1 MPVYNK
7 WATVEKTWVQH
18 LDNVEQYFGDAKDVS
33 LKWNGTNLQV
43 LPVTDDTGALHIGDG
58 TTDFDVKIFLGTTSL
73 YAQFDV
79 GAAALILSAG
89 VVFTLGSTTQVTVSN
104 GDGATNMVP
113 ASQTLG
119 LTAAAGAVLAATFNT
134 TNTRAVSPHIALVKG
149 AAATQVATT
158 AVADNEVIGS
168 IIAYG
173 SDGTDFETPV
183 AAIEFVVDDVGGPG
197 TGAIGGSIEVYTTAD
212 GGETLT
218 IAFTVDNIQNIMG
231 GNAAGPAIATG
242 EAATSTNPTLI
253 PDKAEMDTGI
263 GWASDTLHVVLGGA
277 TTANFGAV
285 GLSIANAYGVLIGGA
300 TQVLVGAVT
309 PELQVVGTAPADSS
323 MALVVG
329 SADAAAPRLYFGK
342 GRDAIGT
349 YTTPVTTGDI
359 LGQILAFGSDG
370 VDLNSNGNASA
381 AIYLNSTGTIAPD
394 RVPGTITFYTATDAQ
409 PSVLTLA
416 MTLGADQSLAVVGN
430 TRIGSATTAN
440 LTGANRTLVVGSATS
455 GEEAEVAIV
464 GAKASTGTMAY
475 LSFASYFGTATKVLI
490 ARIYVD
496 SPSYAANDGDGR
508 LVFQTRPI
516 GGALTTRLS
525 ISGPATAVA
534 TWANITHTGFNSS
547 GDIILSGGGRIIK
560 QGDDNTYFLLLGGT
574 ATAGR
579 GAMLALYGKDSAAN
593 SLMKIA
599 TPNAD
604 NSADVDRLAITG
616 DVAISTITW
625 AACTHTGFIA
635 TNSIQL
641 GTAGSALGTLNI
653 CGNTSGTVSVTVA
666 AAAGTWTFTLPTTAG
681 EAGDVMVTNGSGV
694 ASWVSG
700 MRSVDVQLTN
710 AQLLALLG
718 TDIQLVAAPGANRAI
733 VVHAIYMYLVVD
745 TTAYTIG
752 AAQLQINY
760 ASDGAD
766 IAQLTEAGWLD
777 TVANAGRWY
786 QLGGATATPDITVP
800 VANVGVVMR
809 STGADMT
816 GGNAN
821 NTLSVRVYYSVVDVA
836 AFT

>member
-323 MALVVG
+323 MARVVG

-370 VDLNSNGNASA
+370 VDLNSNGNA
-381 AIYLNSTGTIAPD
+381 
-394 RVPGTITFYTATDAQ
+394 
-409 PSVLTLA
+409 
-416 MTLGADQSLAVVGN
+416 
-430 TRIGSATTAN
+430 
-440 LTGANRTLVVGSATS
+440 
-455 GEEAEVAIV
+455 
-464 GAKASTGTMAY
+464 
-475 LSFASYFGTATKVLI
+475 
-490 ARIYVD
+490 
-496 SPSYAANDGDGR
+496 
-508 LVFQTRPI
+508 
-516 GGALTTRLS
+516 
-525 ISGPATAVA
+525 
-534 TWANITHTGFNSS
+534 
-547 GDIILSGGGRIIK
+547 
-560 QGDDNTYFLLLGGT
+560 
-574 ATAGR
+574 
-579 GAMLALYGKDSAAN
+579 
-593 SLMKIA
+593 
-599 TPNAD
+599 
-604 NSADVDRLAITG
+604 
-616 DVAISTITW
+616 
-625 AACTHTGFIA
+625 
-635 TNSIQL
+635 
-641 GTAGSALGTLNI
+641 
-653 CGNTSGTVSVTVA
+653 
-666 AAAGTWTFTLPTTAG
+666 
-681 EAGDVMVTNGSGV
+681 
-694 ASWVSG
+694 
-700 MRSVDVQLTN
+700 

-786 QLGGATATPDITVP
+786 QLGGATATPNITVP